1 MVRDVAWSPDGRV
14 LASCSEDRTVRL
26 WDPHTGS
33 VQHTLSGHSSVV
45 RDVAWSPDGRV
56 LASCSE
62 DRTVCLWD
70 PHTGSV
76 QHTLS
81 GHSSVVRD
89 VAWSPDGRVLASCS
103 EDRTVRLWD
112 PHTGSVQHTLSGHS
126 SVVRDVAWSPDGRV
140 LASCSEDRTVCL
152 WDPHTGSVQHT
163 LSGHSSVVRDVAW
176 SPDGRVLA
184 SCSEDRT
191 VRLWD
196 PHTGSVQHTLS
207 GHSSV
212 VRDVAWS
219 PDGRV
224 LASCSNDRTVRL
236 WDPHTGSVQHTLS
249 GHSSVVRD
257 VAWSPDGRVLASCS
271 NDRTVRLWDPHTGS
285 VQHTLSGHSG
295 AVRDVAWSPDGR
307 VLASCSNDRTV
318 RLWDPHTGY
327 SMYILEGHSEPVRAV
342 SFSADGQLLVS
353 ASFADVAAQVAQS
366 SVRIWQSGSWN
377 QVAVFEGLAATRV
390 ITLHPTEDMLATLGK
405 HSTDVFLWALD
416 LTQLSRASAS
426 LDTVHYVNAK
436 VVLVGDSGV
445 GKSGLGLVLAGEPF
459 VLTESTHGQH
469 VWTVD
474 TREISRD
481 DGRTE
486 THEILL
492 WDLAG
497 QPGYRLIHQL
507 HLDEVA
513 VALVVFDARS
523 ETDPFA
529 GVQYWDRALRQA
541 QYVQGDIALPL
552 KKFLVAARADR
563 GGVGVST
570 QRIQSVGQGL
580 GFAGFYET
588 SAKEGRHIA
597 ELKAAIFEAIDW
609 EHLPRVSSTRLF
621 HEIKAFLV
629 KEKEAGQLMSTV
641 DDLYRLF
648 LAREEASAE
657 TEQLGAQFETCIG
670 RIESAGLIKR
680 LSFGNLVLLQ
690 PELLDAYAS
699 ALINAVKDE
708 PDGLG
713 SITEEQVRL
722 GRFRI
727 PADERLVD
735 KEREK
740 LLLISMIED
749 LLRRELA
756 LREEPFLV
764 FPSQSTRE
772 NPDLPDPE
780 GKSIIFTF
788 EGPVLNIYATL
799 AVRLSNSGLF
809 TKKELWK
816 NAVTYTA
823 RVGGTCG
830 IFLRDLGEG
839 RGELT
844 LFFDRMAN
852 EQTRFDFEEYVQA
865 HLLRRALPESIHRRR
880 LYVCAGCGFVV
891 TDQLVQ
897 LTRQRHAD
905 ALDCPVPGCNTR
917 IPLLDREE
925 RLPGGPVSRLIEMDH
940 AADRQRERSASASM
954 LQGKIA
960 TADFDVFLC
969 HHAVDKPAVKQVG
982 ERLKDRGILPWLDEW
997 ELRPGLPWQRLLEEQ
1012 IEQIKTAA
1020 VFVGKEGIGPWQ
1032 RQELD
1037 AFLREFVGKG
1047 CPVIPVLLPDAP
1059 KEPDLPSS
1067 CEA

>member
-1 MVRDVAWSPDGRV
+1 MLRQRTARSSSSASLSFAQQGVLFLQRSHLRRWALLHRRLLLVFCYTLYPLAVLIRIFLLMVHNGIGAIWTVSAMSEGIFSLPALLTLMFALVAIGLLMSLRR
-14 LASCSEDRTVRL
+14 RTQQEQAIIYSL
-26 WDPHTGS
+26 
-33 VQHTLSGHSSVV
+33 QHTLSGHSS
-45 RDVAWSPDGRV
+45 
-56 LASCSE
+56 
-62 DRTVCLWD
+62 
-70 PHTGSV
+70 
-76 QHTLS
+76 
-81 GHSSVVRD
+81 
-89 VAWSPDGRVLASCS
+89 
-103 EDRTVRLWD
+103 
-112 PHTGSVQHTLSGHS
+112 
-126 SVVRDVAWSPDGRV
+126 
-140 LASCSEDRTVCL
+140 
-152 WDPHTGSVQHT
+152 
-163 LSGHSSVVRDVAW
+163 
-176 SPDGRVLA
+176 
-184 SCSEDRT
+184 
-191 VRLWD
+191 
-196 PHTGSVQHTLS
+196 
-207 GHSSV
+207 
-212 VRDVAWS
+212 
-219 PDGRV
+219 
-224 LASCSNDRTVRL
+224 
-236 WDPHTGSVQHTLS
+236 
-249 GHSSVVRD
+249 
-257 VAWSPDGRVLASCS
+257 
-271 NDRTVRLWDPHTGS
+271 
-285 VQHTLSGHSG
+285 

-307 VLASCSNDRTV
+307 VLASCSDDDTV

-342 SFSADGQLLVS
+342 SFSVDGQLLVS

-377 QVAVFEGLAATRV
+377 QVAVFEGLAATCV
-390 ITLHPTEDMLATLGK
+390 IALHPKGDMLATLGK

-459 VLTESTHGQH
+459 VLTESTHGRH

-507 HLDEVA
+507 HLDEVT

-563 GGVGVST
+563 GGIGVST
-570 QRIQSVGQGL
+570 QRVQSVEQGL
-580 GFAGFYET
+580 GFVGFYET
-588 SAKEGRHIA
+588 SAKEGRHIT

-641 DDLYRLF
+641 NGLYRLF

-713 SITEEQVRL
+713 SITEERVHL
-722 GRFRI
+722 GRFRM
-727 PADERLVD
+727 PDDERLVD
-735 KEREK
+735 KEQEK
-740 LLLISMIED
+740 LLMFSMIED

-756 LREEPFLV
+756 LREESFLV

-788 EGPVLNIYATL
+788 EGSVLSIYATL

-830 IFLRDLGEG
+830 MWLKEVDEG
-839 RGELT
+839 KGELT

-852 EQTRFDFEEYVQA
+852 EQTCFDFEVYVQA
-865 HLLRRALPESIHRRR
+865 HLLRRAPPESIHRRR
-880 LYVCAGCGFVV
+880 LYVCSKCNTIIPDPIVQARKERGFNW
-891 TDQLVQ
+891 L
-897 LTRQRHAD
+897 L
-905 ALDCPVPGCNTR
+905 CPVCGTR
-917 IPLLDREE
+917 LPLLDREE
-925 RLPGGPVSRLIEMDH
+925 RLPGVPVSRLIEMDH

-960 TADFDVFLC
+960 TDDFDVFLC
-969 HHAVDKPAVKQVG
+969 HHPVDKPAVKQIG

-997 ELRPGLPWQRLLEEQ
+997 ELRPGLPWQRLLEGQ

-1037 AFLREFVGKG
+1037 AFLREFVDKG

-1059 KEPDLPSS
+1059 KEPDLPIFLRGITWVDFRTQDPDPLEQLIWGVTGRRGDTWESRK
-1067 CEA
+1067 